1 MNIKKGKILYKV
13 LKNIID
19 RFIALGL
26 ILLLAPFFLLI
37 VFLLLFQNRGT
48 PFFSQVRPGKNR
60 QLFTIY
66 KFKTMRDTCDA
77 AGELLPDFKRMT
89 QLGKIIRKLSLD
101 ELPQLWN
108 VVRGEMS
115 FVGPRPLLPEYLP
128 LYTEEQSKRHDV
140 KPGITGW
147 AQVNGRNALSWQE
160 KFKLDVYYAE
170 NQSFVLDLNILIK
183 TVGKVILPK
192 DINAGEEL
200 TMEPFNG
207 KN

>member
-1 MNIKKGKILYKV
+1 M
-13 LKNIID
+13 
-19 RFIALGL
+19 
-26 ILLLAPFFLLI
+26 LLI
-37 VFLLLFQNRGT
+37 GTILFFELKAWPVFVQNRPGLNQKI
-48 PFFSQVRPGKNR
+48 FSI
-60 QLFTIY
+60 F
-66 KFKTMRDTCDA
+66 KFKTMRDTRDTD
-77 AGELLPDFKRMT
+77 GKLLPDFERIT
-89 QLGKIIRKLSLD
+89 PLGKTIRKLSLD

-108 VVRGEMS
+108 VVLGEMS

-128 LYTEEQSKRHDV
+128 LYSEEQNKRHQV

-160 KFKLDVYYAE
+160 KFKLDVYYRE
-170 NQSFVLDLNILIK
+170 NQSFVMDLKILIK

-192 DINAGEEL
+192 DINAGEQL

>member
-1 MNIKKGKILYKV
+1 M
-13 LKNIID
+13 
-19 RFIALGL
+19 
-26 ILLLAPFFLLI
+26 LLI
-37 VFLLLFQNRGT
+37 GTILFFELKAWPVFVQNRPGLNQKI
-48 PFFSQVRPGKNR
+48 FSI
-60 QLFTIY
+60 F
-66 KFKTMRDTCDA
+66 KFKTMRDTRDA
-77 AGELLPDFKRMT
+77 DGKLLPDFERIT
-89 QLGKIIRKLSLD
+89 PLGKTIRKLSLD

-108 VVRGEMS
+108 VVLGEMS

-128 LYTEEQSKRHDV
+128 LYSEEQNKRHQV

-160 KFKLDVYYAE
+160 KFKLDVYYRE
-170 NQSFVLDLNILIK
+170 NQSFFLDLKILIK

-192 DINAGEEL
+192 DINAGEQL